1 MPGTSLDERAV
12 TARPTRDELIAAGRA
27 ARDRLPPSAI
37 EGWRAAAD
45 RGDPVQLLDGQATT
59 RIPELVPVRYGRMAV
74 SPFTFYRG
82 AALPMAADL
91 APGPTSGILVQLC
104 GDAHLSN
111 FGLYA
116 TPERAEVFD
125 INDFDE
131 TLEGPFEWDL
141 ERLAASLVVA
151 ARSRGFAA
159 RDGRHAVHRAMRSY
173 RERMAGYAQARA
185 IEVYYASVAVSTIL
199 GYVDKRARPMIE
211 AAVRSASHH
220 DSIHELPKLTA
231 IVDGKRRIV
240 ERPPVIVHR
249 DDVTNPLVS
258 TALAG
263 YRDSLEDDR
272 RALLDRYAVVDYA
285 MKVVG
290 VGSVG
295 LGAFVL
301 LLDSGAADDP
311 LFLQAK
317 QAEASVY
324 ERFLGPSAKPSHG
337 ARVVAGQRLL
347 QAASDV
353 LLGWTVGDLGRH
365 WYVRQLQDQK
375 ASAVVEA
382 MTVEDLASWGELCGW
397 ALARGHARSGE
408 PATIAG
414 FLGDDS
420 AYDHALG
427 AFAETYADLTE
438 RDFAA
443 FQAAIASGRIVAQS
457 GV

>member
-1 MPGTSLDERAV
+1 MSAMDERAV
-12 TARPTRDELIAAGRA
+12 TARPPRDELIAAGRA
-27 ARDRLPPSAI
+27 ARERLSPAMLEKWQP
-37 EGWRAAAD
+37 AAD
-45 RGDPVQLLDGQATT
+45 RPDPVQLFEGQATT
-59 RIPELVPVRYGRMAV
+59 RAPELVPVRYGRMAV

-91 APGPTSGILVQLC
+91 APGPMSGILVQLC

-141 ERLAASLVVA
+141 ERLAASLAVA

-159 RDGRHAVHRAMRSY
+159 SDGRHAVHRAMQSY
-173 RERMAGYAQARA
+173 RDRMAGYARSRA

-211 AAVRSASHH
+211 AAVHSASHH

-231 IVDGKRRIV
+231 IVDGRRRIV
-240 ERPPVIVHR
+240 DRPPVILHR
-249 DDVTNPLVS
+249 DDVTQPLVNS
-258 TALAG
+258 VLAG

-272 RALLDRYAVVDYA
+272 LALLDHYSVVDYA

-295 LGAFVL
+295 LGAFVM
-301 LLDSGAADDP
+301 LLDGGGGDDP

-317 QAEASVY
+317 QAEAS
-324 ERFLGPSAKPSHG
+324 
-337 ARVVAGQRLL
+337 
-347 QAASDV
+347 
-353 LLGWTVGDLGRH
+353 
-365 WYVRQLQDQK
+365 
-375 ASAVVEA
+375 
-382 MTVEDLASWGELCGW
+382 
-397 ALARGHARSGE
+397 
-408 PATIAG
+408 
-414 FLGDDS
+414 
-420 AYDHALG
+420 
-427 AFAETYADLTE
+427 
-438 RDFAA
+438 
-443 FQAAIASGRIVAQS
+443 
-457 GV
+457 